1 MRVQTRDAFEA
12 EVNELRQHSDDVVR
26 RAVAE
31 AEHNALQ
38 RVHCVTR
45 LDHRRQVLAEFGTYH
60 CALCCGPT
68 CGRVGHCDFT
78 QLYTGN
84 RQGEEVK
91 ALAESLL
98 QENEAVRS
106 LELLAQAVM
115 YGCLTF
121 GESYTAHQ

>member
-1 MRVQTRDAFEA
+1 M
-12 EVNELRQHSDDVVR
+12 
-26 RAVAE
+26 VA
-31 AEHNALQ
+31 L
-38 RVHCVTR
+38 
-45 LDHRRQVLAEFGTYH
+45 GTATSH
-60 CALCCGPT
+60 K
-68 CGRVGHCDFT
+68 
-78 QLYTGN
+78 LYTGN